1 MKDRPSKEENKL
13 FVDLTS
19 GLAGNLI
26 LMPIELDG
34 KETTCIFAYEE
45 IPNDT
50 NLALVPIAILVTDD
64 IARMI
69 KTPEGIDEL
78 TINDLDNDSE
88 EDDEPD
94 FLSNLPQN

>member
-1 MKDRPSKEENKL
+1 
-13 FVDLTS
+13 
-19 GLAGNLI
+19 
-26 LMPIELDG
+26 
-34 KETTCIFAYEE
+34 
-45 IPNDT
+45 
-50 NLALVPIAILVTDD
+50 
-64 IARMI
+64 MI

>member
-34 KETTCIFAYEE
+34 KETTCIFAYE
-45 IPNDT
+45 
-50 NLALVPIAILVTDD
+50 
-64 IARMI
+64 
-69 KTPEGIDEL
+69 
-78 TINDLDNDSE
+78 
-88 EDDEPD
+88 
-94 FLSNLPQN
+94 